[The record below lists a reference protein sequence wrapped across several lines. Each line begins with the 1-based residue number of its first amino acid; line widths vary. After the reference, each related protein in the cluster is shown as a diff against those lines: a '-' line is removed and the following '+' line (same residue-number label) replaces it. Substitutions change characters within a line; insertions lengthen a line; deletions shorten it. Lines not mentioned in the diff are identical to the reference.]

1 MAPEFLLAEEVL
13 PFANL
18 LFALAALEFAV
29 DDEPLVLVR
38 RGGRRRRG
46 AFAFVVFGRELRKA
60 PRTSSSCCALTM
72 TRPPTNS
79 ANAKSVIEIFGIIFK
94 LLQANAGRYARSNQ
108 LEICKLK
115 LATALLVAGALISK
129 LRFD

>member
-1 MAPEFLLAEEVL
+1 
-13 PFANL
+13 
-18 LFALAALEFAV
+18 
-29 DDEPLVLVR
+29 
-38 RGGRRRRG
+38 
-46 AFAFVVFGRELRKA
+46 
-60 PRTSSSCCALTM
+60 M

-79 ANAKSVIEIFGIIFK
+79 VNAKSVIEIFGIIFK